1 MKDIKQVERLK
12 GTLENQVREYQQ
24 IILEE
29 FWERAQQIERNLT
42 MLNKEGVDEK
52 RFIRVREDEGKEFD
66 YTTIEDTELAI
77 LLQLFKEMDKKEEA
91 ITKTFELIKPKECE
105 ILIKFEEYLEM
116 EKLVDAYN
124 AVKRAEE
131 ELRHIIF

>member
-12 GTLENQVREYQQ
+12 GTLEKQVREYQQ

-29 FWERAQQIERNLT
+29 FWKRAKNIERNLI
-42 MLNKEGVDEK
+42 LLDKEGVDKKRLICVGEYGEK
-52 RFIRVREDEGKEFD
+52 KID
-66 YTTIEDTELAI
+66 YTTIENTELLI
-77 LLQLFKEMDKKEEA
+77 LLQLFKEMDQKEEA
-91 ITKTFELIKPKECE
+91 ITRTFELIRPKEYE

-131 ELRHIIF
+131 ELGQIVF

>member
-116 EKLVDAYN
+116 EKLLDAYN
-124 AVKRAEE
+124 TVKSAEE
-131 ELRHIIF
+131 ELSHIIF